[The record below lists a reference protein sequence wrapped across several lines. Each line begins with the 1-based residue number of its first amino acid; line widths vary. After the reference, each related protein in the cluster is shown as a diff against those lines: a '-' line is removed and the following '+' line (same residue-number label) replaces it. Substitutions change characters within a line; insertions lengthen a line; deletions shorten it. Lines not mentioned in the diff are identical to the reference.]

1 MDDLLFIDDE
11 EGIRRS
17 MVRALRK
24 ESFKTYTV
32 ENGEKGIE
40 FIRQT
45 RSMISAVISDF
56 KMPGLNGLETLS
68 IIGRLNP
75 EITRIILTGYA
86 TMETAIQATNEGID
100 GFLTKPFDNAE
111 IRAKLHEIYIH
122 KRLRQFVP
130 DHVYHK
136 IHSCPDALKPS
147 FQQASILFTDIR
159 GFTGLTEQVPPETL
173 ACFLNHDY
181 FDPLGEIAYEH
192 NGTLDKHIGD
202 SMMVG
207 FGTPVPL
214 ENDALSAVTAA
225 IAMQQ
230 KTVEINDTLKNRHG
244 IKLRIGIGISSG
256 RVFSGIIGSI
266 RKKEFTS
273 IGMAVNIAAKLQGLA
288 KEGEIL
294 ISQSTCDQLS
304 GQIKTTPLPPVQ
316 IKGLSDPVYAYKV
329 AV

>member
-1 MDDLLFIDDE
+1 MDGLLFIDDE

-45 RSMISAVISDF
+45 RSTISAVISDF
-56 KMPGLNGLETLS
+56 KMPGLNGLETLA

-130 DHVYHK
+130 EHVYHK
-136 IHSCPDALKPS
+136 IHCCPGALKPA

-159 GFTGLTEQVPPETL
+159 GFTRLTEQVPPETL

-225 IAMQQ
+225 IAMQR
-230 KTVEINDTLKNRHG
+230 KTVEINDTLKNR
-244 IKLRIGIGISSG
+244 
-256 RVFSGIIGSI
+256 
-266 RKKEFTS
+266 
-273 IGMAVNIAAKLQGLA
+273 
-288 KEGEIL
+288 
-294 ISQSTCDQLS
+294 
-304 GQIKTTPLPPVQ
+304 
-316 IKGLSDPVYAYKV
+316 
-329 AV
+329 